1 MDENKIS
8 ISWDDLRTRQV
19 EQRVSAMQAMRRN
32 REYAQI
38 TDAAPEQP
46 KRLKNLWYNAA
57 VYMSLFGLLGGLA
70 AWGCGTMLHF
80 KNSARI
86 EASNAKGEIEKVR
99 SDVLLTPENRSMIV
113 DQMAREFRNNP
124 YFVIYVNEAMTDA
137 QKKAAIER
145 ISTRDKNREFI
156 SNVLVFGISGMLIAM
171 FLSFAEPLVSR
182 NIPSAIING
191 SVGATL
197 GIVGGVIVALFAEKL
212 YAALGG
218 VDGSVTTG
226 RQIFAPLHPV
236 GRRRALPHT
245 RPGAGHAQRQ
255 KAPHRRHRRSRRRRG
270 RRCAVRRHPQ
280 HDRQPGPRAGSSG
293 SAASASSP
301 ASRPR
306 WSKAPP
312 RAAGSRSPPDSLPA
326 SSSSFIATPPSSA
339 PRPTTRFTSS
349 KIRAS
354 AGATPPSTSSTA
366 AASSKTSR
374 SASRPPSTDA
384 PSLARV
390 CAAETRFRSAATR
403 FVFQEKQPSELAP
416 KSNGAEIRK

>member
-8 ISWDDLRTRQV
+8 ISWDDLRTRKV

-38 TDAAPEQP
+38 TDAAPEPP

-57 VYMSLFGLLGGLA
+57 IYMSLFGLLGGLA

-86 EASNAKGEIEKVR
+86 EARNAKGEIEKVR

-124 YFVIYVNEAMTDA
+124 YFVIYVNEAMSDA

-218 VDGSVTTG
+218 VDGSVTSG
-226 RQIFAPLHPV
+226 RQIFARSIQWGVVGLFLTLGPGLVMRNGKKLLIGATGGLAGGAVGGALFDVIRNMTGSQDLSWLVGLGCIGLVAGLASALVESAAKSGWLKVTAGLIAGKQFILYRNPTFIGSSPDNQIYLFKDPSV
-236 GRRRALPHT
+236 GRRHAAIHIVNGGCELEDLPLGVATTVNGRPISRT
-245 RPGAGHAQRQ
+245 RL
-255 KAPHRRHRRSRRRRG
+255 RG
-270 RRCAVRRHPQ
+270 GDQIQV
-280 HDRQPGPRAGSSG
+280 GG
-293 SAASASSP
+293 
-301 ASRPR
+301 
-306 WSKAPP
+306 
-312 RAAGSRSPPDSLPA
+312 
-326 SSSSFIATPPSSA
+326 
-339 PRPTTRFTSS
+339 
-349 KIRAS
+349 
-354 AGATPPSTSSTA
+354 
-366 AASSKTSR
+366 
-374 SASRPPSTDA
+374 
-384 PSLARV
+384 
-390 CAAETRFRSAATR
+390 TR
-403 FVFQEKQPSELAP
+403 FVFQEKQPSDLAP
-416 KSNGAEIRK
+416 KRNGRKR